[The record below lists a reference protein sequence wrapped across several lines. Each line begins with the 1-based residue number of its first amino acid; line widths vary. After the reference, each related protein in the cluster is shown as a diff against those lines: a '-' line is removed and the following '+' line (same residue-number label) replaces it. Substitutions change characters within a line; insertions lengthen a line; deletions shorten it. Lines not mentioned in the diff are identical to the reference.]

1 MKYLY
6 DFFGMVAFIML
17 LIAFLKSEIPIV
29 VFFGMIVL
37 IVLIVRVVKYF
48 KK

>member
-6 DFFGMVAFIML
+6 DFFVMVAFIML
-17 LIAFLKSEIPIV
+17 LIAFLKSENPIV
-29 VFFGMIVL
+29 AFFGMIVL